1 MILEFCAENADR
13 IPEAIERGISRIE
26 LCDRLDLGG
35 TTPSVAVQKEA
46 MAYASQRGVEVMCM
60 IRPRGGD
67 FVYTDEE
74 KEQLRADAIKAVE
87 SGVDGLV
94 FGCLTKEGEL
104 DKDIMEELIDIAQRH
119 RRQTVCHMAFDHITP
134 NKQQASM
141 EWLIEKGVTRILTR
155 GDKTGSALENESKI
169 LERINWANDR
179 IEILPGG
186 GVTHETIP
194 ELQKRL
200 KTNQFHGTQVVPL
213 S

>member
-1 MILEFCAENADR
+1 MIKEFCAENFDH
-13 IPEAIERGISRIE
+13 IPEAIELGISRIE

-35 TTPSVAVQKEA
+35 TTPSVAVQKETV
-46 MAYASQRGVEVMCM
+46 AYASQRGVEVMCM

-74 KEQLRADAIKAVE
+74 KEQLRLDAKEAVE
-87 SGVDGLV
+87 AGVDGLV
-94 FGCLTKEGEL
+94 FGCLTKDGKL
-104 DKDIMEELIDIAQRH
+104 DKPIMEELIGIAQMSH
-119 RRQTVCHMAFDHITP
+119 RQTVCHMAFDHIEP
-134 NKQQASM
+134 SKQRESI
-141 EWLIEKGVTRILTR
+141 EWLIEKGVTRLLTR
-155 GDKTGSALENESKI
+155 GAKTGSALENENQL
-169 LERINWANDR
+169 LERIQWANDR

-186 GVTHETIP
+186 GVTHEIIP